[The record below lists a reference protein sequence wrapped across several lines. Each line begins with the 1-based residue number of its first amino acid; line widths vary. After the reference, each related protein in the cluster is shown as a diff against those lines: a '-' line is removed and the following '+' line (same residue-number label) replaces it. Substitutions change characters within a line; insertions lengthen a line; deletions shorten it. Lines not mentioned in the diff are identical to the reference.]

1 MGGLSKRQKEGTFV
15 EYTQDF
21 FHHDKIQQYI
31 KKCCKYTWKLV
42 CQTSDFL
49 MEGNF
54 SLRKGPVAFNPV
66 AHQHC
71 RDLTPSQH
79 ASQYIQHVVW
89 PGLFAND
96 GSSQRVIRKTEVIL
110 QSSQ

>member
-1 MGGLSKRQKEGTFV
+1 MGALSKRQKEGIFM

-21 FHHDKIQQYI
+21 LHHPKVQKYI
-31 KKCCKYTWKLV
+31 ERCCKYTWKLV
-42 CQTSDFL
+42 CQTLPFL

-54 SLRKGPVAFNPV
+54 SLRKESVTFDPA
-66 AHQHC
+66 AHQQY
-71 RDLTPSQH
+71 RDFTTSQPPSRI
-79 ASQYIQHVVW
+79 IQRVVW

-110 QSSQ
+110 HSSQ